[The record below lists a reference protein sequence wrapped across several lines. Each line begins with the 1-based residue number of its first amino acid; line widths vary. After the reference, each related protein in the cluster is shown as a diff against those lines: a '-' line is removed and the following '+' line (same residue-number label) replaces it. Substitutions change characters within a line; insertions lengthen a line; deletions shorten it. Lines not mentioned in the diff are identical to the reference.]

1 MIPALERFSIGI
13 LSVCVKL
20 FQIAGFF
27 TFAIG
32 FDARSGMTI
41 GDHCWNVKVWWL
53 AQLGCSLASAVM
65 GHFRY
70 HHLYAGLQAT
80 EAMNNCFKYAIGLV
94 TVFVTLADSWRSC
107 EAHRSIWT
115 HYRCLAIDRDAY
127 LGLLSQQA
135 VVRVARCYG
144 AMFLVVVATCVMV
157 EYQVYY
163 GVAAGTQ
170 WYWYWLY
177 NLYPS
182 TINRMCHMFHLF
194 HICLMERNLRELERE
209 IKALGGRI
217 GEAVLDTGAHAM
229 CLGELRS
236 VYTELSGVNENI
248 NELFGWPQAF
258 NISASFVQMAFDLY
272 WAYMMGER
280 NEENL
285 DVQLFCFVPAPVILG
300 FLLYMANRYQLAVDS
315 IGRTLLELPCLPA
328 SAGYEPLKC
337 YFLKQLQQTHMRLTA
352 KNIFDFDFTLIRK
365 FAVGIATYVV
375 IFIEITR

>member
-1 MIPALERFSIGI
+1 MIPSLERFSIGL
-13 LSVCVKL
+13 LSACVKL
-20 FQIAGFF
+20 FQMVGFF
-27 TFAIG
+27 TFPIG
-32 FDARSGMTI
+32 FDARSGLTI
-41 GDHCWNVKVWWL
+41 GDHCWKVKVWWMV
-53 AQLGCSLASAVM
+53 QLCCSLASAVM

-115 HYRCLAIDRDAY
+115 RYRGLAIDRDAY
-127 LGLLSQQA
+127 LGLLNRRKVA
-135 VVRVARCYG
+135 RVGRCYG

-209 IKALGGRI
+209 IQALGHRI
-217 GEAVLDTGAHAM
+217 GETVLDTGAHAAL
-229 CLGELRS
+229 CLGELRT
-236 VYTELSGVNENI
+236 VYTELSDVNENI
-248 NELFGWPQAF
+248 NELFGWSQAF

-280 NEENL
+280 NEDNL

-300 FLLYMANRYQLAVDS
+300 FLLYTANRYQLA
-315 IGRTLLELPCLPA
+315 
-328 SAGYEPLKC
+328 
-337 YFLKQLQQTHMRLTA
+337 LQQTHMRLTA
-352 KNIFDFDFTLIRK
+352 KNIFDFDFTLIQK
-365 FAVGIATYVV
+365 LESLPTSSSLSKSPAKTLDDGPT
-375 IFIEITR
+375 